1 MKKKEPFLPPQVRQS
16 TTLDLEDCL
25 LGTSQL
31 FAPEIEATGHHYES
45 LVITDTGE
53 YWENN

>member
-1 MKKKEPFLPPQVRQS
+1 MKKKEPFLPPQIRQT

-25 LGTSQL
+25 LGESQL
-31 FAPEIEATGHHYES
+31 FAPDIQATGHHTES
-45 LVITDTGE
+45 LEIGD

>member
-1 MKKKEPFLPPQVRQS
+1 MKKKEQFLPPQVRQT

-25 LGTSQL
+25 LGTSKL
-31 FAPEIEATGHHYES
+31 FAPYVEATGHNYES
-45 LVITDTGE
+45 LEIGD